1 MRIRIVGSK
10 GSKSGYVGSTVE
22 IAATRPNGFDEF
34 FGPNNPRNTP
44 AGKAEPLGET
54 VNDEDIIF
62 VYVFDIVGRGDDGAI
77 AISGVVVTLTN
88 QSGTFLI

>member
-1 MRIRIVGSK
+1 MELKGSK
-10 GSKSGYVGSTVE
+10 GGYVGSTVE
-22 IAATRPNGFDEF
+22 VAAARPNGFDEL

-44 AGKAEPLGET
+44 AGKAEPLSET

-77 AISGVVVTLTN
+77 AIGSVVVTLTD